1 MSLLWDYI
9 RFPFNFEKSL
19 PGEDYQ
25 KNFHNPINDSIRF
38 VLFIFIPIIAYFSF
52 KIYVHKKKYFFFLWE
67 FIFKK

>member
-52 KIYVHKKKYFFFLWE
+52 KIYVHKKKYFFLWE